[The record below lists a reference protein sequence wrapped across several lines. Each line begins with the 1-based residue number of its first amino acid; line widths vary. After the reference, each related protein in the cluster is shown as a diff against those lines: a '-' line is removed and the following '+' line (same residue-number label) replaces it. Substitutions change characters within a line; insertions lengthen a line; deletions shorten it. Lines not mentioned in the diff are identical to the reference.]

1 VREANQD
8 FPISSLLGRRKS
20 EEGGRKEINTVER
33 ERRASCRNVR
43 GKASCGLEV
52 QRRSSQYNADR
63 VESMVLRNLSS
74 FQPAKLVVAHRKR

>member
-1 VREANQD
+1 MREANQD

-43 GKASCGLEV
+43 GRPLVGLKCKDVQASTMLIELNQWC
-52 QRRSSQYNADR
+52 
-63 VESMVLRNLSS
+63 
-74 FQPAKLVVAHRKR
+74 